1 MTVFYLI
8 GLIFFCWL
16 LIKATSIVTGSLERL
31 SRLLHLGQFAI
42 TSLLLAFATSIPEL
56 VVGVTAALEG
66 RPSLSLGVVL
76 GSNIANLSLVVGA
89 AAILGGTLSVAGQ
102 WAKMDIFSV
111 FLSGALPLILLMD
124 GVLGRS
130 DGLILLLVYVMY
142 NYGVL
147 KQKPADLSRPA
158 GRFKLTILDHSG
170 LPTTRTDKLL
180 AWLFFGVALLIFSAD
195 MIVKIAV
202 SLAQNLN
209 VPVLVVGMFLIAIGA
224 TLPELSIEARAI
236 RQHKAGIVLGNLTGS
251 IVVNSTLI
259 LSIVSLIAPIR
270 LGAGKESYLL
280 AAAVF
285 GLMFLLFWYFVRS
298 KMKLERWEG
307 LILVVAYFIFAILE
321 WNK

>member
-89 AAILGGTLSVAGQ
+89 AAILGGTLSIAGQ

-158 GRFKLTILDHSG
+158 GWFKLTILDHSG

-270 LGAGKESYLL
+270 LGAGKELYLL